1 MPRTWHEPAA
11 AARVQVTILN
21 DWHALRPLEPA
32 VDALHRATGT
42 PVTARLA
49 WWHSAAMASRGA
61 VPVLLTRRGP
71 DGALRAAA
79 LVALR
84 EQHGG
89 WQVTS
94 VRPHTDDVWEV
105 AAVSAGARRAIL
117 AELARFARGLGCSW
131 RLALTGLRNGH
142 DARWLAGQL
151 PGGRALATPPVPGIG
166 FTHDEVTLAPGI
178 RRGLDRSGHRIRQH
192 ALSETIHFEREP
204 ARLATLR
211 DEIEA
216 VHRARDHDAGRVSDL
231 DGAAGTAFWRSVYD
245 LHAASGELEVATLRL
260 DGHLAAYVVAL
271 VDPPVYRVFDGRFAP
286 SWRRYSPGRR
296 LEAAVVDHARRESF
310 RMLDWMSS
318 IAPEKLVASTWT
330 EPRWTVTAAAD
341 PEPALAA
348 ADPEPALAAAD
359 PEPALAAADPRPAL
373 AAADPRPAL
382 AADPRP
388 ALAARAAACSS

>member
-1 MPRTWHEPAA
+1 MPGTWHEPAA
-11 AARVQVTILN
+11 AARTQVTVLS
-21 DWHALRPLEPA
+21 DWRALRPYEAA

-61 VPVLLTRRGP
+61 VPVLLARRGP
-71 DGALRAAA
+71 GRTLRAAA

-84 EQHGG
+84 EQNGG
-89 WQVTS
+89 WQITS
-94 VRPHTDDVWEV
+94 ARPDTDDVWEI
-105 AAVSAGARRAIL
+105 AATSARARQAVL

-131 RLALTGLRNGH
+131 WLALTGLRNGD
-142 DARWLAGQL
+142 DAAWLAGQL
-151 PGGRALATPPVPGIG
+151 PAGRARPAPPVPGIG
-166 FTHDEVTLAPGI
+166 FTHEEVALGPGI

-192 ALSETIHFEREP
+192 ALSETIQFEREP
-204 ARLATLR
+204 ARLAGLR

-231 DGAAGTAFWRSVYD
+231 DDTAGTAFWRSVYD

-271 VDPPVYRVFDGRFAP
+271 IDPPVYRVFDGRFHP

-296 LEAAVVDHARRESF
+296 LEAAVVDHARRGSY

-318 IAPEKLVASTWT
+318 VAPEKLVASTWA
-330 EPRWTVTAAAD
+330 EPRWTVTAATD

-348 ADPEPALAAAD
+348 VDPD
-359 PEPALAAADPRPAL
+359 P
-373 AAADPRPAL
+373 
-382 AADPRP
+382 
-388 ALAARAAACSS
+388 ARAAAGPRPVLTAGGGSVLTMTAAGP